1 MIDYTSKMKKASTYD
16 SSTAKVNAGLREYM
30 LSVYNYM
37 AMALAVTGI
46 SAFITMNVDPVARLM
61 FNFSEYGH
69 ITGTTL
75 FGMLIMISP
84 IGIAWY
90 FFSGAAK
97 MDVERSRLMLW
108 VYAGLT
114 GMSLSS
120 LGFIYTGTSIARTF
134 FICASMF
141 GAMSIY
147 GYTTKRDLTSM
158 RSFLTM
164 GVIGLLLASLLN
176 MFMGSPAI
184 YFATSILGTII
195 FTGLIA
201 WDAQRIKSMYFMVG
215 GGEMGRKMAVV
226 GAFSLYL
233 DFINLFLY
241 LIRFFGV
248 RRDNN

>member
-1 MIDYTSKMKKASTYD
+1 MMNYTTKTKTSGVYDHSASKVD
-16 SSTAKVNAGLREYM
+16 VGLREYM

-37 AMALAVTGI
+37 AMALVVTGI
-46 SAFITMNVDPVARLM
+46 SAFLTVNVDPIARLM
-61 FNFSEYGH
+61 FNFSEYGQM
-69 ITGTTL
+69 TGTTML
-75 FGMLIMISP
+75 GMIVMISP
-84 IGIAWY
+84 VGIAWY

-97 MDVERSRLMLW
+97 MDVSRSKMMLW
-108 VYAGLT
+108 IYAGLT
-114 GMSLSS
+114 GMSLAS
-120 LGFIYTGTSIARTF
+120 LGFVYTGASIARTF

-147 GYTTKRDLTSM
+147 GYTTKRDLTAM
-158 RSFLTM
+158 GSFLMM
-164 GVIGLLLASLLN
+164 GVIGLLIASIVN
-176 MFMGSPAI
+176 MFMNSSAI
-184 YFATSILGTII
+184 SFATSILGTII

-215 GGEMGRKMAVV
+215 GGEMGKRMAVV

-248 RRDNN
+248 RREN